1 MRAVVVDKSKGTDMR
16 IEIELQQRCPCG
28 LVDCEIYRQTP
39 LAAKATDQDVFSI
52 AKTVNN
58 NGFRGI
64 EPLYALLHSKNRYV
78 DKDKVIESLEQMH
91 KTCTECRQKHPVY
104 TWDKRFRPARIR
116 INFGGLFCAEEIYGF
131 CVKNHLINPGR

>member
-1 MRAVVVDKSKGTDMR
+1 MWAVVVDKSKGTDMR

-78 DKDKVIESLEQMH
+78 DKDKVIESLEQMK

-104 TWDKRFRPARIR
+104 TWDRRFRPARIR